1 MAISFY
7 ELLTQ
12 AINDI
17 AEHGYDSQARI
28 DGWMMRLRAAADE
41 QAMYSVINVDG
52 GLRRFLESAYSKA
65 LAAPTLTK
73 VHSGVSRFTV
83 DMIKPKLQQEL
94 SNRVSASAQ
103 LIKLRKGQRI
113 DDTLARFSGWAT
125 SVPSGGSEV
134 VDKREVKSSVYKPL
148 QRLPFEARRIH
159 IDQGAKFVSAL
170 NETIAK
176 SGNAIA
182 MRWHSRW
189 RQPGYNYRPDHKERD
204 GLIYLVPGSWALD
217 QGLIKPVNG
226 YVDDIT
232 RPAEEVFCKCSGHW
246 IYTVSSLPD
255 EYLTEKGRQKIAE
268 AKKK

>member
-17 AEHGYDSQARI
+17 SEHGYDSQKRV
-28 DGWMMRLRAAADE
+28 DEWMLRLRTAAAE
-41 QAMYSVINVDG
+41 QAIGSRNVDYA
-52 GLRRFLESAYSKA
+52 LKNFLTGIYNKA
-65 LAAPTLTK
+65 LTGPALAK
-73 VHSGVSRFTV
+73 VHPGISRFTV

-94 SNRVSASAQ
+94 SNRVAASAN

-125 SVPSGGSEV
+125 SVPSGGSDV
-134 VDKREVKSSVYKPL
+134 VDKRDIKASIYKPL
-148 QRLPFEARRIH
+148 QRLPFEERRIH
-159 IDQGAKFVSAL
+159 IDQGAKFISSLA
-170 NETIAK
+170 ETIAMD
-176 SGNAIA
+176 GNAIA

-189 RQPGYNYRPDHKERD
+189 RQPGYHYRPDHKERD
-204 GLIYLVPGSWALD
+204 GLIYLVPGSWALK
-217 QGLIKPVNG
+217 QGLIKAVHG

-246 IYTVSSLPD
+246 VYTVSSLPD
-255 EYLTEKGRQKIAE
+255 EYLTEKGRQKIAD